1 MDRSYHEIFLGNGV
15 PTVWLDY
22 TFTPILKAVE
32 QYMMARHAADMVII
46 LEREYGEKN
55 STTLKAKSNFFLLQM
70 LMSLYTTS

>member
-1 MDRSYHEIFLGNGV
+1 MDKLERSYHDIFIGNGV

-46 LEREYGEKN
+46 LERENGEKSATN
-55 STTLKAKSNFFLLQM
+55 GKS
-70 LMSLYTTS
+70 